1 MFQAKALISKRM
13 AFAPETSNF
22 SLSFQVMTELYLS
35 LTCAVL
41 NIQVVYFI
49 FSATLSKCCKQ
60 CCEINSSYT
69 NCMVSS
75 TSGCIITS
83 VTICGVWNQFVTEI
97 RSECSYLRFN
107 VRTLDREV
115 SSQVQKPSS
124 EVWKLISKHV
134 IH

>member
-22 SLSFQVMTELYLS
+22 SLSFQVMTELHLS

-41 NIQVVYFI
+41 NVQVVYFI

-60 CCEINSSYT
+60 CWEINSSYT

-75 TSGCIITS
+75 TSGCITS

-124 EVWKLISKHV
+124 EVWKLIPKRV